1 MESTR
6 EVSEFFF
13 HNRMVKKPFFIRCTY
28 NLSCLYL
35 KERS

>member
-13 HNRMVKKPFFIRCTY
+13 FFFHNRIVKKPFFIRCTC
-28 NLSCLYL
+28 NLSYV
-35 KERS
+35 SI